1 MCRKKEAET
10 YFEVRAR
17 AVGRGRLQS
26 EAKGIVGEVDRGRK
40 GGVPF
45 GVKSLVGEMGKP
57 SLSCAD
63 ILGDFDRL
71 SDGEVGGV
79 GFFAESVNDQD
90 GNVADLISDRG
101 WDCGAIG

>member
-1 MCRKKEAET
+1 M
-10 YFEVRAR
+10 
-17 AVGRGRLQS
+17 
-26 EAKGIVGEVDRGRK
+26 DRGRK
-40 GGVPF
+40 RGVPF
-45 GVKSLVGEMGKP
+45 GVKSLVSEMGKP
-57 SLSCAD
+57 SLSGVD

-101 WDCGAIG
+101 WDCSAIG

>member
-1 MCRKKEAET
+1 M
-10 YFEVRAR
+10 
-17 AVGRGRLQS
+17 
-26 EAKGIVGEVDRGRK
+26 GEVDRDGK

-71 SDGEVGGV
+71 RDGQVSRV

>member
-1 MCRKKEAET
+1 
-10 YFEVRAR
+10 
-17 AVGRGRLQS
+17 
-26 EAKGIVGEVDRGRK
+26 
-40 GGVPF
+40 
-45 GVKSLVGEMGKP
+45 MGKP

-79 GFFAESVNDQD
+79 GFFTESVNDQD

-101 WDCGAIG
+101 WDRGAIG

>member
-1 MCRKKEAET
+1 
-10 YFEVRAR
+10 
-17 AVGRGRLQS
+17 
-26 EAKGIVGEVDRGRK
+26 VDRGRK
-40 GGVPF
+40 RGVSF
-45 GVKSLVGEMGKP
+45 CVKSLVGEVGKP
-57 SLSCAD
+57 SLSSAD